1 MINLKIICFFDDV
14 ELSMNLVPICNNN
27 NYDLIFPDYK
37 KFNKEINNIPI
48 GVVIV
53 DMEEQKYKKNKLID
67 SIYKD
72 TYFPII
78 GYKNKINKKN
88 KEANDEINYDIVI
101 DKETLKRNLDVI
113 CEQIIKEMKV
123 KSKA

>member
-67 SIYKD
+67 SIYND

>member
-14 ELSMNLVPICNNN
+14 ELSMNLVSICNNN

-48 GVVIV
+48 GVVII

-88 KEANDEINYDIVI
+88 KESNDEINYDIVI